1 MAPGV
6 CGDVDAGQVG
16 VLLPGA
22 HQRPLHRGEALE
34 PPLQEGPPHL
44 AAGGH
49 GVSQALAQEAVVFL
63 PPALGENHIF
73 HRPLALRLAPALFH
87 NLEPVEA
94 AEQLWDQLLL
104 GEGAELPADQFFGE
118 VEHQAVVCGAGGI
131 LCQGL
136 VAIPQA
142 GAVEHI
148 APLHIQA
155 LGRSIAAVQPHPQ
168 ADGVAGLGGQVLGRL

>member
-1 MAPGV
+1 M
-6 CGDVDAGQVG
+6 DAGQIG
-16 VLLPGA
+16 VLLLGA
-22 HQRPLHRGEALE
+22 HQRPLHRGKALE

-49 GVSQALAQEAVVFL
+49 GVLQALAQEAEVFL

-73 HRPLALRLAPALFH
+73 HHPLALHLAPALFH
-87 NLEPVEA
+87 NLEAVEA
-94 AEQLWDQLLL
+94 AEQLRNQLLL

-118 VEHQAVVCGAGGI
+118 VEHQVVVCGAGGI
-131 LCQGL
+131 LLQGL
-136 VAIPQA
+136 VAVPQA
-142 GAVEHI
+142 GAVKHI

-168 ADGVAGLGGQVLGRL
+168 ADGAADLGGQVLGHL